1 MNQFKKSLLITFVML
16 FSANTIILA
25 HPNDSIQNTKPK
37 LSWSGMVI
45 GNAIFDSRQV
55 VEAREGFLLLYPLMP
70 AFDKEGTDI
79 NAKPSFNQYAMT
91 TRLKA
96 TLTAP
101 EIKQI
106 KSMAVIETDFTG
118 ASNAENN
125 SLRLRHAYVKLE
137 WRNSKLLMGQY
148 WHPLD
153 IPEMIP
159 AVVSLNT
166 GAPFRS
172 FSRQPQIRFD
182 QRAGKLNFVI
192 AATSQRDYVNSGPAG
207 SSYIYLRN
215 SAIPDLNLQIQYSS
229 GNVFAGI
236 AGNYKVLT
244 PRLVTDS
251 GFKANE
257 QVNCFAA
264 AAYLRYELKKAGV
277 KLQAIYGQ
285 SLNDHLMLGGYGVSE
300 TDMLTNRRKYSNLNY
315 LNAFLHLYS
324 KNNRVNYSLYG
335 GYTQN
340 LGSRNIITGNVYG
353 RNPEIMNVWR
363 ISPAMSY
370 TWRWIVAAA
379 EVEYTHAASG
389 LPDKYYNLTQTS
401 EAGNWRFTIQMV
413 YNF

>member
-1 MNQFKKSLLITFVML
+1 MLITFVML

-25 HPNDSIQNTKPK
+25 NTNDSIQNSKPK

-70 AFDKEGTDI
+70 VYDKDGNDV

-101 EIKQI
+101 EIKGVR
-106 KSMAVIETDFTG
+106 SMAVIETDFTG
-118 ASNAENN
+118 ASNTENN
-125 SLRLRHAYVKLE
+125 SLRLRHGYIKLE
-137 WRNSKLLMGQY
+137 WKNAKLLVGQY

-182 QRAGKLNFVI
+182 QRINNLNLVV
-192 AATSQRDYVNSGPAG
+192 AAASQRDYVNNGPAG
-207 SSYIYLRN
+207 PSYIYLRN
-215 SAIPDLNLQIQYSS
+215 SALPDLNLQLHYSS
-229 GNVFAGI
+229 GNIFAGI
-236 AGNYKVLT
+236 AGNFKILT
-244 PRLVTDS
+244 PRIVTDS
-251 GFKANE
+251 GYKANE
-257 QVNCFAA
+257 HINCFAA
-264 AAYLRYELKKAGV
+264 SAFIKYESKTAGIKA
-277 KLQAIYGQ
+277 QALYGQ

-300 TDMLTNRRKYSNLNY
+300 ISAITNRKIYTNLNY
-315 LNAFLHLYS
+315 INAFLHFYT
-324 KNNRVNYSLYG
+324 KNERLNYSLFG
-335 GYTQN
+335 GYSQN
-340 LGSRNIITGNVYG
+340 LGSKNSINGEPYARDARIL
-353 RNPEIMNVWR
+353 NVWR
-363 ISPAMSY
+363 ISPAFSY
-370 TWRWIVAAA
+370 TWKWMVAAA
-379 EVEYTHAASG
+379 ELEYTHAAAG
-389 LPDKYYNLTQTS
+389 LPDKYYNLTQTA
-401 EAGNWRFTIQMV
+401 EAGNIRLTIQLV